1 MIDRPPFNKAVYL
14 FCVITLD
21 FRSNRKEQRRVNEYL
36 RKEVKL
42 LKALQGISY
51 KEIAEFLEIRQ
62 DSLYNWLCGY
72 YDLGTQKQKRLNEI
86 IETLKE

>member
-1 MIDRPPFNKAVYL
+1 M
-14 FCVITLD
+14 
-21 FRSNRKEQRRVNEYL
+21 RVNEKL

-62 DSLYNWLCGY
+62 DSFYNWLKGY
-72 YDLGTQKQKRLNEI
+72 YEFSEERQRRLFDVI
-86 IETLKE
+86 ACLKE

>member
-1 MIDRPPFNKAVYL
+1 MCIVCLIDRPPFNKAVYY
-14 FCVITLD
+14 FYRYTLD
-21 FRSNRKEQRRVNEYL
+21 FRSNERGNRPLNDYL

-62 DSLYNWLCGY
+62 DSFYSWLKGY
-72 YDLGTQKQKRLNEI
+72 YNFSIDR
-86 IETLKE
+86 KE